1 MILVDPS
8 NVRGWNMVVF
18 LGIQPS
24 MSHPSGGFWGPWL
37 ENLVSGARVSICIL
51 PILGMQIY
59 SMAFPAKGNKK
70 VSREA

>member
-8 NVRGWNMVVF
+8 SNVMGWNMVEF
-18 LGIQPS
+18 LGIQPP
-24 MSHPSGGFWGPWL
+24 MSHPSGGPWL
-37 ENLVSGARVSICIL
+37 ENLVSGARVSNCIL

-59 SMAFPAKGNKK
+59 SMGFPAKGNKK